1 MERTQY
7 ILLEE
12 KEKREIGYYIQY
24 DTIYGLFNIEN
35 NISFLNAKKRQK
47 RHKKMCQS
55 NYISG
60 EMLKNHDGEFNI
72 MYNLQFSLGKYI
84 PVLTMSNRD

>member
-47 RHKKMCQS
+47 RHKKNVS
-55 NYISG
+55 
-60 EMLKNHDGEFNI
+60 K
-72 MYNLQFSLGKYI
+72 
-84 PVLTMSNRD
+84 